1 MRFSRQL
8 LRGCT
13 FLLLSCSLLAQP
25 QDLAQKSHHAKE
37 LMAAG
42 KFAEAIPLYRDL
54 VRALPNN
61 PGLIMNLGL
70 ALDMAGHKREAVREF
85 EAVLKLNPLHVQA
98 LLLLG
103 TTYLDLGEPSK
114 ALGALEKAVQAQPH
128 NLTAQGALAEALLSL
143 GRLEEAARCFQSLSE
158 QDSEKPK
165 VWYGLGLSYEGLAQR
180 NFEELEK
187 VALGSAYWLHLVGE
201 ARLKVQQYSSAF
213 YFYRQALAK
222 MPSMRGIHATLGEIY
237 KSTGHP
243 EWAAIEE
250 EKERKMPPLDCSGG
264 LSQPGRSDPQPTDL
278 STQKLECNFLA
289 GRYRELIAAAKDA
302 RTTESYYWWT
312 RAYNQ
317 LALEA
322 FSRLGQLP
330 PSAEMHELIAK
341 LESNRGQYA
350 ESAKEWQEALKLS
363 PGNPTIE
370 TGLAIAL
377 FQSGNLQGARA
388 LLRDLLKR
396 EPDSA
401 ELNYMLG
408 DTVLRLQRPEEAIP
422 LLKRAIANDPHLL
435 AAHGSL
441 ARAYLQLGQAERA
454 IPHLKAALPLDED
467 GSLHYQLGRAYQA
480 RGEPDLAREML
491 KKYQEIHNAEEA
503 ANKTVEKEVEITPP

>member
-1 MRFSRQL
+1 MAKGRF
-8 LRGCT
+8 
-13 FLLLSCSLLAQP
+13 
-25 QDLAQKSHHAKE
+25 E
-37 LMAAG
+37 
-42 KFAEAIPLYRDL
+42 EAIPVYRDL

-61 PGLIMNLGL
+61 PGLIMDLGL
-70 ALDMAGHKREAVREF
+70 ALHMADHDRQAIAQF
-85 EAVLKLNPLHVQA
+85 EAVLKLNPNHVPA
-98 LLLLG
+98 WLFLG
-103 TTYLDLGEPSK
+103 AAYLKLGEPAK
-114 ALGALEKAVQAQPH
+114 AVGPLEKVVKAQPD
-128 NLTAQGALAEALLSL
+128 NLDAQEALAEALLSL
-143 GRLEEAARCFQSLSE
+143 GRFEEAGRRFQSLS
-158 QDSEKPK
+158 QHNSDNPK

-180 NFEELEK
+180 SFEGLEK

-222 MPSMRGIHATLGEIY
+222 MPSMRRVHAALGEIY

-250 EKERKMPPLDCSGG
+250 EKEGKMPPPDCSGG
-264 LSQPGRSDPQPTDL
+264 LSQPGGGDPQPPDL
-278 STQKLECNFLA
+278 IAQKLECNFLA
-289 GRYRELIAAAKDA
+289 GRYRELVAAAKDA
-302 RTTESYYWWT
+302 KTPESYYWRT

-330 PSAEMHELIAK
+330 PSSEMHELIAK
-341 LESNRGQYA
+341 LGSKRGQYA

-363 PGNPTIE
+363 PGNRHIE
-370 TGLAIAL
+370 MGLATAL
-377 FQSGNLQGARA
+377 FQSSDLQGARA
-388 LLRDLLKR
+388 LFQDLLER

-422 LLKRAIANDPHLL
+422 RLRRAIASDPHLL

-441 ARAYLQLGQAERA
+441 ARAYLQLGQAGRA
-454 IPHLKAALPLDED
+454 IPHLKAALSIDTD
-467 GSLHYQLGRAYQA
+467 GSLHYQLARAYQA
-480 RGEPDLAREML
+480 RGEPELAREML
-491 KKYQEIHNAEEA
+491 KKYQEIHSAEEA
-503 ANKTVEKEVEITPP
+503 ANKTVEKEVQITPP